1 MIKLELFAIPLFI
14 EKNFVIPEELHNK
27 IIKFS
32 SELEIQP
39 RVISV
44 HNGTQEHKSFDGDV
58 EIRNV
63 LDEFLKINFNT
74 EVSHQWLN
82 VISENGFNVPH
93 THGNTN
99 KMSGVFYLTKENSN
113 IIFYGGFGRKDNIT
127 EIKPE
132 LFDLIIFPSYLTH
145 LVAPSLSKSKRVSLA
160 FNTKEL
166 T

>member
-1 MIKLELFAIPLFI
+1 MIKIELFPIPLYIERNFI
-14 EKNFVIPEELHNK
+14 ITEELHNK

-32 SELEIQP
+32 SELQIEP
-39 RVISV
+39 RVVSV
-44 HNGTQEHKSFDGDV
+44 HNGTQEHKTFNGDV

-63 LDEFLKINFNT
+63 LNEFLKTNFNT
-74 EVSHQWLN
+74 EVAHQWLN

-99 KMSGVFYLTKENSN
+99 TMSGVLYLTKENSN
-113 IIFYGGFGRKDNIT
+113 IIFYGGFGRKDDIT
-127 EIKPE
+127 EIKPQ

-145 LVAPSLSKSKRVSLA
+145 LVAPSLSKSKRISLA

>member
-14 EKNFVIPEELHNK
+14 ERSFIIAEELHNK

-44 HNGTQEHKSFDGDV
+44 QNGTQEHKTFDGDI
-58 EIRNV
+58 EIKN
-63 LDEFLKINFNT
+63 LLNQFLKTNFNT
-74 EVSHQWLN
+74 EISHQWLN

-93 THGNTN
+93 THGSTST
-99 KMSGVFYLTKENSN
+99 MSGVFYLTKENSN
-113 IIFYGGFGRKDNIT
+113 IIFYGGFGRKDDIT

-145 LVAPSLSKSKRVSLA
+145 LVAPSLSKSRRVSLA

>member
-1 MIKLELFAIPLFI
+1 MIKLELFPIPLYIERNFI
-14 EKNFVIPEELHNK
+14 IAEELHNK

-58 EIRNV
+58 EIRNL
-63 LDEFLKINFNT
+63 LDQFLRINFNT

-93 THGNTN
+93 THCNTN
-99 KMSGVFYLTKENSN
+99 TMSGVLYLTKENSN
-113 IIFYGGFGRKDNIT
+113 IIFCGGFSRKDNIT

-145 LVAPSLSKSKRVSLA
+145 LVAPSLSKSRRVSLA

-166 T
+166 I